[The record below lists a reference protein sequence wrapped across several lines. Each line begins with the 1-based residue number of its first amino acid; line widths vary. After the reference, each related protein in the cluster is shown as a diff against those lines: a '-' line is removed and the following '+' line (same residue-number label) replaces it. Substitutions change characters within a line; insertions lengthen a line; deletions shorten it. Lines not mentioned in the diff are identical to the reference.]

1 VIYEPAERA
10 SRRKGLSDVW
20 MASRY
25 IHMLID
31 TVDAVA
37 GNSNVLLTPLN
48 ATLHSTNA
56 GGGGGG
62 GGPGFGGGC
71 EASVVRQ

>member
-1 VIYEPAERA
+1 
-10 SRRKGLSDVW
+10 
-20 MASRY
+20 
-25 IHMLID
+25 MLID